1 MTDGQGGDQDE
12 AHTIEDEAIAW
23 LVRMRGPDAA
33 SLEGPFEQW
42 LAASPEHRRAH
53 EWALRHFEGAA
64 LLKQSDRHGVG
75 ARRSWADARWL
86 MAGALTAAAASLLVI
101 VVGNPLE
108 RGNMPKSVTAS
119 SVTSPLV
126 TARGQI
132 RTFRLADGT
141 AVTLDTDSKLAFTI
155 DASSR
160 QLDLERGKARFT
172 VSKDPRPFTVSAG
185 AGAVTAKAATFDLG
199 YDDRQVLVR
208 LISGNAEVRPV
219 AQKAVYM
226 VSARQVFAG
235 QSLSYR
241 ASSFSYL
248 PVPPRLRS
256 VNDAQWPS
264 GWVEYRAVPLSVLVD
279 QANRYA
285 AQPIIVDGSRVG
297 ALQASGLFRLTDT
310 DAFARRI
317 AEVFDLDVSRRPDG
331 IHLSQK

>member
-1 MTDGQGGDQDE
+1 MTDGQGGDQND

-53 EWALRHFEGAA
+53 AWALRHFEDAA
-64 LLKQSDRHGVG
+64 ILKQSDRHGSG
-75 ARRSWADARWL
+75 ARRPQPVARWL
-86 MAGALTAAAASLLVI
+86 VAGALSAAAASLLLI
-101 VVGNPLE
+101 VVGKPLE
-108 RGNMPKSVTAS
+108 FGNSRRPVAVST
-119 SVTSPLV
+119 VTSPLV
-126 TARGQI
+126 TARGEI
-132 RTFRLADGT
+132 RTFHLPDGT

-155 DASSR
+155 DASAR
-160 QLDLERGKARFT
+160 HLDLERGKARFT
-172 VSKDPRPFTVSAG
+172 VAKDARPFIVSAG
-185 AGAVTAKAATFDLG
+185 AGAVSARAATFDLG
-199 YDDRQVLVR
+199 YDDRQVLIR

-219 AQKAVYM
+219 ARNAVYM
-226 VSARQVFAG
+226 VPTRQVFAG

-256 VNDAQWPS
+256 VNDAHWPS
-264 GWVEYRAVPLSVLVD
+264 GWVEYRSVPLSVLVD

-285 AQPIIVDGSRVG
+285 AKPIIVDSSGVGS
-297 ALQASGLFRLTDT
+297 LQASGRFRLTDT

-317 AEVFDLDVSRRPDG
+317 AEVFDLNVSHRPDG
-331 IHLSQK
+331 IHLSEK

>member
-1 MTDGQGGDQDE
+1 MTDGQRGDQDE

-33 SLEGPFEQW
+33 SLKGPFEQW
-42 LAASPEHRRAH
+42 LATSSDHRRAH
-53 EWALRHFEGAA
+53 DWALRHFEGAA
-64 LLKQSDRHGVG
+64 LLKQSGRHGAN
-75 ARRSWADARWL
+75 ARRSRPVARWL
-86 MAGALTAAAASLLVI
+86 VAGALTAAAASLLMI
-101 VVGNPLE
+101 VVGTPLE
-108 RGNMPKSVTAS
+108 HGNMPKSVTAP
-119 SVTSPLV
+119 TAASPLM
-126 TARGQI
+126 TARGEI

-141 AVTLDTDSKLAFTI
+141 AVTLDTDSKLAFKI

-160 QLDLERGKARFT
+160 QLDLERGKARI
-172 VSKDPRPFTVSAG
+172 VVARDPRPFTVSAG
-185 AGAVTAKAATFDLG
+185 AGAITAKVATLDLG
-199 YDDRQVLVR
+199 YEDRQVLVR
-208 LISGNAEVRPV
+208 LISGDAEVRPV
-219 AQKAVYM
+219 ARNAVYM
-226 VSARQVFAG
+226 VPARQVFAG

-241 ASSFSYL
+241 VSSFSYL

-285 AQPIIVDGSRVG
+285 AQPITVDGSTVG
-297 ALQASGLFRLTDT
+297 SLQASGRFRLTDT

>member
-64 LLKQSDRHGVG
+64 LLKQSDRHGVS
-75 ARRSWADARWL
+75 ARRSRPVARWL
-86 MAGALTAAAASLLVI
+86 IAGALTAAAASLLLV

-108 RGNMPKSVTAS
+108 LDDSRRPVAAS
-119 SVTSPLV
+119 AVTSPLV
-126 TARGQI
+126 TARGEI
-132 RTFRLADGT
+132 RTFRLIDGT

-155 DASSR
+155 DASTR
-160 QLDLERGKARFT
+160 QLDLERGKARIA
-172 VSKDPRPFTVSAG
+172 VAKDPRPFTVSAG
-185 AGAVTAKAATFDLG
+185 AGAVTAKAATFDLS

-208 LISGNAEVRPV
+208 LISGYAEVRPV
-219 AQKAVYM
+219 ARNAVYI
-226 VSARQVFAG
+226 VPARQVFAG

-241 ASSFSYL
+241 ASRFSYL
-248 PVPPRLRS
+248 PVPPSVFS

-285 AQPIIVDGSRVG
+285 TQPIIVDGSGVG
-297 ALQASGLFRLTDT
+297 SLQASGRFRLTDT

-317 AEVFDLDVSRRPDG
+317 AEVFDLDVSHRPDG
-331 IHLSQK
+331 IHLSEK

>member
-23 LVRMRGPDAA
+23 VVRMRGPDAA
-33 SLEGPFEQW
+33 SLEGAFEQW

-53 EWALRHFEGAA
+53 AWALRHFEDAA
-64 LLKQSDRHGVG
+64 ILKQSDRHGSG
-75 ARRSWADARWL
+75 ARRPRPALRWL
-86 MAGALTAAAASLLVI
+86 VAGALSAAAASLLLI

-108 RGNMPKSVTAS
+108 FGNSRRPVAAS
-119 SVTSPLV
+119 AVTSPLV
-126 TARGQI
+126 TARGEI
-132 RTFRLADGT
+132 RTFRLDDGT

-155 DASSR
+155 DASTR
-160 QLDLERGKARFT
+160 HLDLERGKARFA
-172 VSKDPRPFTVSAG
+172 VARDPRPFTVSAG
-185 AGAVTAKAATFDLG
+185 AGAVSAKIATFDLG

-219 AQKAVYM
+219 VRNAVYM
-226 VSARQVFAG
+226 VPTRQVFAG

-248 PVPPRLRS
+248 PVPARLRS

-285 AQPIIVDGSRVG
+285 AQPITVDGSG
-297 ALQASGLFRLTDT
+297 IGSLQASGRFRLTDT

-317 AEVFDLDVSRRPDG
+317 AEVFDLDVSHRPDG
-331 IHLSQK
+331 IHLSEK

>member
-1 MTDGQGGDQDE
+1 MTDGQGGDQDQ

-33 SLEGPFEQW
+33 SLEGGFEQW
-42 LAASPEHRRAH
+42 LAASPEHRRAY

-75 ARRSWADARWL
+75 ARRSRPVTRRPI
-86 MAGALTAAAASLLVI
+86 AGTLTAAAASLLLI

-108 RGNMPKSVTAS
+108 LGNSRRPVAAS
-119 SVTSPLV
+119 AVTSPLV
-126 TARGQI
+126 TARGEI
-132 RTFRLADGT
+132 HTFRLADGT
-141 AVTLDTDSKLAFTI
+141 AVTLDTDSELAFTI
-155 DASSR
+155 DASTR
-160 QLDLERGKARFT
+160 HLDLERGKARFT
-172 VSKDPRPFTVSAG
+172 VAKDPRPFTVSAG
-185 AGAVTAKAATFDLG
+185 AGAVSAKAATFDLG

-219 AQKAVYM
+219 ARNAVYI
-226 VSARQVFAG
+226 VPARQVFAG

-241 ASSFSYL
+241 ASRFSYL
-248 PVPPRLRS
+248 PVPPHLRS

-264 GWVEYRAVPLSVLVD
+264 GWVEYRSVPLSVLVD

-285 AQPIIVDGSRVG
+285 AKPIIVGGSGLGSLR
-297 ALQASGLFRLTDT
+297 ASGRFRLTDT
-310 DAFARRI
+310 DAFVRRI